1 MKLKNARN
9 NHKVRLV
16 VIVVLL
22 LAVAFLY
29 FRNVNWSNMTSWEG
43 IQSELS
49 ANYKPDSTE
58 KKILLGAGG
67 ILTGAGI
74 LEATE
79 NDWDLSTGKKVL
91 RDLQGNVVDPNSP
104 EAKNAKYTDE
114 YNCADFKTQPEAQ
127 AFFEKAGGLSN
138 DTNRLD
144 GDKDGTACESLPKN

>member
-1 MKLKNARN
+1 MKFKDARN

-16 VIVVLL
+16 VIIILL
-22 LAVAFLY
+22 LIVAFLY
-29 FRNVNWSNMTSWEG
+29 FRGVNWANMGSWEG
-43 IQSELS
+43 IKSELS

-67 ILTGAGI
+67 VLTGAGI
-74 LEATE
+74 LEATQ

-91 RDLQGNVVDPNSP
+91 RDLQGNVVDPDSP

-114 YNCADFKTQPEAQ
+114 YNCPDFKTQHEAQ
-127 AFFEKAGGLSN
+127 AFFEKAGGPSN

-144 GDKDGTACESLPKN
+144 GDKDGVACESLPKN